1 MATEA
6 LFEMLNT
13 LYTAFDEL
21 VDRRPCP
28 RPWCAVSLPP
38 LSLPSF
44 NLAISSMPVS
54 YTLLQIFNALA
65 LWLFYVSN
73 RMSSRM

>member
-28 RPWCAVSLPP
+28 LPICAVSLPP
-38 LSLPSF
+38 LFEALD
-44 NLAISSMPVS
+44 S
-54 YTLLQIFNALA
+54 YNSE
-65 LWLFYVSN
+65 W
-73 RMSSRM
+73 RGRE